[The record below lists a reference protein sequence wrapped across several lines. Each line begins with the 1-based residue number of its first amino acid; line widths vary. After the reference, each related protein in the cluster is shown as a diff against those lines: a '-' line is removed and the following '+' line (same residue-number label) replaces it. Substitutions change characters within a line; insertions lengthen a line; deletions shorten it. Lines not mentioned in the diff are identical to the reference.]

1 MFMFQFLAKSLI
13 NEDPDQKQ
21 QREKG
26 FFFLLKLQWEAVK
39 YQSWVKVVSFTA
51 DNMDAIRKKMN
62 NLKVLSIII
71 IMYAFSSVPRV
82 RLLTSTARQTC

>member
-1 MFMFQFLAKSLI
+1 MPILVRNSRGRKV
-13 NEDPDQKQ
+13 
-21 QREKG
+21 
-26 FFFLLKLQWEAVK
+26 FFLLKLKWEAVK
-39 YQSWVKVVSFTA
+39 YQSWVKVVSLTS
-51 DNMDAIRKKMN
+51 DSMDAIRKKMN

>member
-1 MFMFQFLAKSLI
+1 MKIRKNAP
-13 NEDPDQKQ
+13 PDQKQ
-21 QREKG
+21 KREKG
-26 FFFLLKLQWEAVK
+26 FLLLKLQWEAVK